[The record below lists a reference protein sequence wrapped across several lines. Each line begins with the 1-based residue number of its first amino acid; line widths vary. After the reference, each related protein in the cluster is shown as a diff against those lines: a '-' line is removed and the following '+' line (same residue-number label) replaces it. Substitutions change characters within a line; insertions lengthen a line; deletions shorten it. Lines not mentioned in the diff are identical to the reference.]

1 MDGTANE
8 FFHEGVEVKG
18 YPTLAF
24 FAASPDGKA
33 KIPKYYDGASGDAAS
48 FAAWL
53 AKHVKAAK
61 IDTAALDL
69 PKPALKSEPA
79 PTAEEAAASAVV
91 TAVGSTVEALAL
103 DPTKDVLLEFYAP
116 WCGHCKALSPVY
128 EALATKLKG
137 RAGYSNVVLAKLDA
151 TANDYALDGVK
162 VEGFPTLYFFPAAAK
177 GEKKGAPTLYTSN
190 RDEES
195 FETFLKANAKSVE
208 AGGGGGGGG
217 DNEEDL

>member
-1 MDGTANE
+1 MPHTVFNPKNQPAHAHPYCKTQPRRSPLNSHKLTITPTAIYKATAEALKGVDNLVIANMDGTANE

-91 TAVGSTVEALAL
+91 TAVGSTVEALSL
-103 DPTKDVLLEFYAP
+103 DPT
-116 WCGHCKALSPVY
+116 
-128 EALATKLKG
+128 
-137 RAGYSNVVLAKLDA
+137 
-151 TANDYALDGVK
+151 
-162 VEGFPTLYFFPAAAK
+162 
-177 GEKKGAPTLYTSN
+177 
-190 RDEES
+190 
-195 FETFLKANAKSVE
+195 
-208 AGGGGGGGG
+208 
-217 DNEEDL
+217 